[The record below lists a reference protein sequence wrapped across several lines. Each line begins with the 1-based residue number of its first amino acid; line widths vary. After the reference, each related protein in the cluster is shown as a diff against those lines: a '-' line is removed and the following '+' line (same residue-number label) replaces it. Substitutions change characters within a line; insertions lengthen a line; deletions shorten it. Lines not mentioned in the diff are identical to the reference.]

1 MEKEKFWE
9 NSMYAVI
16 VLLVIG
22 QMTVGWL
29 FYVGQGAYLIGN
41 IINVLRDFKMNRPKA
56 DKIKNLLFTAI
67 TIGLIMLRMLN
78 VMQQKINTNYL
89 SINKERKIKYD

>member
-22 QMTVGWL
+22 QITVGWL

-41 IINVLRDFKMNRPKA
+41 IISVLRDFKMDRPKA
-56 DKIKNLLFTAI
+56 DKIKNLLFVAI

-78 VMQQKINTNYL
+78 VM
-89 SINKERKIKYD
+89 

>member
-56 DKIKNLLFTAI
+56 DKIKNLLSTAI

-78 VMQQKINTNYL
+78 VM
-89 SINKERKIKYD
+89 

>member
-22 QMTVGWL
+22 QITVGWL

-41 IINVLRDFKMNRPKA
+41 IIGVLRDFKMDRPKA
-56 DKIKNLLFTAI
+56 DKIKDLLFTAI

-78 VMQQKINTNYL
+78 VM
-89 SINKERKIKYD
+89 

>member
-78 VMQQKINTNYL
+78 VM
-89 SINKERKIKYD
+89 

>member
-22 QMTVGWL
+22 QITVGWL

-41 IINVLRDFKMNRPKA
+41 IISVLRDFKMDRPKA
-56 DKIKNLLFTAI
+56 DKIKDLLFVAI

-78 VMQQKINTNYL
+78 VM
-89 SINKERKIKYD
+89 

>member
-78 VMQQKINTNYL
+78 IM
-89 SINKERKIKYD
+89 

>member
-1 MEKEKFWE
+1 MEEEKFWE

-22 QMTVGWL
+22 QITVGWL

-78 VMQQKINTNYL
+78 VM
-89 SINKERKIKYD
+89 

>member
-9 NSMYAVI
+9 NSMYAII

-22 QMTVGWL
+22 QITVGWL
-29 FYVGQGAYLIGN
+29 FYVGQGAYLVGN
-41 IINVLRDFKMNRPKA
+41 IISVLRDFKMDRPKA

-67 TIGLIMLRMLN
+67 TIGLIMLRML
-78 VMQQKINTNYL
+78 K
-89 SINKERKIKYD
+89 

>member
-16 VLLVIG
+16 VFLVIG
-22 QMTVGWL
+22 QITVGWL

-78 VMQQKINTNYL
+78 VM
-89 SINKERKIKYD
+89 

>member
-22 QMTVGWL
+22 QITVGWL
-29 FYVGQGAYLIGN
+29 FYVGQGAYLVGN
-41 IINVLRDFKMNRPKA
+41 IISVLRDFKMDRPKA

-78 VMQQKINTNYL
+78 VM
-89 SINKERKIKYD
+89 

>member
-16 VLLVIG
+16 VFLVIG
-22 QMTVGWL
+22 QITVGWL

-41 IINVLRDFKMNRPKA
+41 IISVLRDFKMNRPKS
-56 DKIKNLLFTAI
+56 DKIKNLLFAAI

-78 VMQQKINTNYL
+78 VM
-89 SINKERKIKYD
+89 

>member
-22 QMTVGWL
+22 QITVGWL
-29 FYVGQGAYLIGN
+29 FYVGQSAYFIGN

-78 VMQQKINTNYL
+78 VM
-89 SINKERKIKYD
+89 

>member
-22 QMTVGWL
+22 QITVGWL

-41 IINVLRDFKMNRPKA
+41 IISVLRDFKIDRPKA

-67 TIGLIMLRMLN
+67 TIGIIMLRMLN
-78 VMQQKINTNYL
+78 VM
-89 SINKERKIKYD
+89 